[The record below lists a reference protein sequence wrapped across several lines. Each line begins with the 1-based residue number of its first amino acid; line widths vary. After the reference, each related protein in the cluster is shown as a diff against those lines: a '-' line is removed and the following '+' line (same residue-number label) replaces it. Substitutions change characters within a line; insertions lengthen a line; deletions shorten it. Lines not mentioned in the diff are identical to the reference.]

1 MINEEIQEQN
11 NVSAITIDE
20 QKLNRIIKKIIQLE
34 NDNVKTR
41 EFNDEDLKKK
51 IEKIIEEEVKCC
63 KKIIFNEF

>member
-1 MINEEIQEQN
+1 MINKEIQEQN

-63 KKIIFNEF
+63 

>member
-1 MINEEIQEQN
+1 MINEEIQEQS
-11 NVSAITIDE
+11 NVSIITIDE

-63 KKIIFNEF
+63 

>member
-51 IEKIIEEEVKCC
+51 IEKIIE
-63 KKIIFNEF
+63 

>member
-11 NVSAITIDE
+11 NVIAITIDE

-63 KKIIFNEF
+63 

>member
-51 IEKIIEEEVKCC
+51 IEKIIEEAGKCC
-63 KKIIFNEF
+63 

>member
-41 EFNDEDLKKK
+41 EFNDDDLKKK

-63 KKIIFNEF
+63 

>member
-11 NVSAITIDE
+11 NISAIIIDE

-63 KKIIFNEF
+63 

>member
-1 MINEEIQEQN
+1 MLNEEIQEQS
-11 NVSAITIDE
+11 NVSDITIDE

-63 KKIIFNEF
+63 

>member
-20 QKLNRIIKKIIQLE
+20 QKLNRIIKKIIQFE

-63 KKIIFNEF
+63 

>member
-41 EFNDEDLKKK
+41 EFNDEDSKKK

-63 KKIIFNEF
+63 

>member
-41 EFNDEDLKKK
+41 EFNDEDLKEK

-63 KKIIFNEF
+63 

>member
-1 MINEEIQEQN
+1 MINEEIQEQS
-11 NVSAITIDE
+11 NVSAITIEE

-63 KKIIFNEF
+63 

>member
-1 MINEEIQEQN
+1 MINEEIQGQN

-63 KKIIFNEF
+63 